1 MTHYSEPYINWNN
14 KIQPLV
20 RPIIPETPEL
30 PPSKSLAAKVQ
41 DCSRHPWGV
50 IDYHLYLAAIERG
63 RDVLTRLEEVIL
75 LNTGGFRQVSL
86 DDLLDADVFSRSPAE
101 TNIILFVNMPWL
113 PLSLLT
119 PLTEQKLVL
128 GFDLQRRH
136 ILGYFFE
143 SAPDNLVDIGYILD
157 EGQQVIDIHI
167 DRFLAMYTYMVKE
180 YIEVL
185 GIGMF
190 RYFRESQYELPTG
203 MDLTVT
209 IQIAQFLNDFA
220 DLLWGQKSTDFR
232 QNYTDYE
239 EQLRTL
245 LSKASWES
253 WFAVQKGLTIQQYRE
268 KKINQMKLEQ
278 RVLYDLLFDRPY
290 VLSAPSTQSLS

>member
-1 MTHYSEPYINWNN
+1 MAHYSQPYINWNN

-30 PPSKSLAAKVQ
+30 SPLKTLAAKVQ
-41 DCSRHPWGV
+41 DSSRHPWGV

-63 RDVLTRLEEVIL
+63 RDVLTRLEEAL
-75 LNTGGFRQVSL
+75 LLDAGGFRKVSL
-86 DDLLDADVFSRSPAE
+86 DDLLDADVFSRSPIE
-101 TNIILFVNMPWL
+101 TNIIVFVNMPWL
-113 PLSLLT
+113 PLSTLT

-143 SAPDNLVDIGYILD
+143 SAPDNLTDIGYIWD
-157 EGQQVIDIHI
+157 NGQEVIDIHI
-167 DRFLAMYTYMVKE
+167 DRFLEMYTYMVKE
-180 YIEVL
+180 YIEVI

-220 DLLWGQKSTDFR
+220 DLLWGQKSTEFR
-232 QNYTDYE
+232 EMYSDHE

-253 WFAVQKGLTIQQYRE
+253 WFAVQNGLTIQQYRE
-268 KKINQMKLEQ
+268 KRINQMKLEQ
-278 RVLYDLLFDRPY
+278 LVLYNLLFDHPY
-290 VLSAPSTQSLS
+290 VSSAPSPQPSS